1 MSEGGEKTENPT
13 PKKLRDARKKGQVAR
28 SQELATTISLFG
40 VIALI
45 WMVGSIY
52 YQQLVGMMDTVAQLA
67 ANMDGHSK
75 TTMNSAVAIVYK
87 IGTGI
92 LFPILGVTI
101 FVGIAANYIQFGSV
115 FSLENLMPKLEKISP
130 GAGFKRIFSVKQLIE
145 TLKSILKIVFLSVL
159 LYYVIRNMIG
169 PYITAVYCG
178 MDCLMQVTVHSLLL
192 VFAYSALAFTVV
204 AIADFAYQK
213 HTFTKGLMMSKDEV
227 KREYKESEGDPV
239 VKGQRKQLA
248 HELIMSDQVGQA
260 RKSTAVVINPTHL
273 AVALRYEEGE
283 MPLPMVV
290 AKGRNLN
297 AVAIRAAAEEEGVPI
312 FRNVPLAR
320 NLFADAEP
328 GEYIPDEAFEM
339 VAEILAWVARN
350 RDRLYQGPLP
360 HGVLDMDD
368 EKLPD

>member
-1 MSEGGEKTENPT
+1 MSEGGEKTEDPT
-13 PKKLRDARKKGQVAR
+13 PKKLRDARNKGQVAR

-40 VIALI
+40 VIAI
-45 WMVGSIY
+45 VWMLGPIY
-52 YQQLVGMMDTVAQLA
+52 YQQLVDMMDTVAQLA
-67 ANMDGHSK
+67 AHMDGDGK
-75 TTMNSAVAIVYK
+75 TTMMNAVSVVNQMGSAIV
-87 IGTGI
+87 
-92 LFPILGVTI
+92 FPILGVTI

-145 TLKSILKIVFLSVL
+145 TLKSILKILFLSVL
-159 LYYVIRNMIG
+159 LYYVIKEMIG

-178 MDCLMQVTVHSLLL
+178 MNCLTQVTVHSLKL
-192 VFAYSALAFTVV
+192 VFAYSALAFVVV
-204 AIADFAYQK
+204 AMADFAYQK
-213 HTFTKGLMMSKDEV
+213 KTFIKGLMMSKDEV

-273 AVALRYEEGE
+273 AVAIRYQEGE

-297 AVAIRAAAEEEGVPI
+297 AVAIREAAEQEGVPI
-312 FRNVPLAR
+312 FRNVTLAR
-320 NLFADAEP
+320 SLFADTEP
-328 GEYIPDEAFEM
+328 GQYIPDEAFEI

-350 RDRLYQGPLP
+350 RDQLYQGPLS

-368 EKLPD
+368 DDPRI